1 MQIGLKTLHPYL
13 SSPFLFAKNQL
24 EMGLKMPYLM
34 LCPIG
39 FVGIQFQI
47 ARRWSQ
53 MIPDYWNHL
62 IPEHRLNP
70 RSEIERMERIQH
82 QRNSLIQM
90 IARMKMKMKTRMMR
104 TEIVRME
111 TINHQMKIET
121 RMTRMMWGLATELRT
136 GYHRSFVA

>member
-1 MQIGLKTLHPYL
+1 
-13 SSPFLFAKNQL
+13 
-24 EMGLKMPYLM
+24 M
-34 LCPIG
+34 L
-39 FVGIQFQI
+39 
-47 ARRWSQ
+47 
-53 MIPDYWNHL
+53 DYWNHL

-82 QRNSLIQM
+82 QRSSLIQM
-90 IARMKMKMKTRMMR
+90 IARMKMKTRMMR

>member
-1 MQIGLKTLHPYL
+1 MQIDLMTLNPYL

-70 RSEIERMERIQH
+70 RSEIERMERIHH

-90 IARMKMKMKTRMMR
+90 IA
-104 TEIVRME
+104 RME

-121 RMTRMMWGLATELRT
+121 RMMRMMWGLATELQT
-136 GYHRSFVA
+136 GCHYPFVA

>member
-1 MQIGLKTLHPYL
+1 MQIDLMTLNPYL

-47 ARRWSQ
+47 DRRWNQ
-53 MIPDYWNHL
+53 LIADYWNYL
-62 IPEHRLNP
+62 TPEHHLNP
-70 RSEIERMERIQH
+70 RSEIERIEKIHH

-90 IARMKMKMKTRMMR
+90 IARMMR
-104 TEIVRME
+104 TEVVRME
-111 TINHQMKIET
+111 TINHQMKMKT
-121 RMTRMMWGLATELRT
+121 RMMRMMWGLATELQT
-136 GYHRSFVA
+136 GYHYPFVA

>member
-1 MQIGLKTLHPYL
+1 MQIDLMTLNPYL

-82 QRNSLIQM
+82 QRSSLIQM
-90 IARMKMKMKTRMMR
+90 IARMKMKTRMMR

-111 TINHQMKIET
+111 TINHQMK
-121 RMTRMMWGLATELRT
+121 MKMKTRMMWGLATELQT
-136 GYHRSFVA
+136 GYHYPFVA

>member
-1 MQIGLKTLHPYL
+1 MQIALKTLDPYL

-34 LCPIG
+34 LYPIG
-39 FVGIQFQI
+39 FVGIQFRI

-53 MIPDYWNHL
+53 MMPDYWNHL

-82 QRNSLIQM
+82 QRSSLIQM
-90 IARMKMKMKTRMMR
+90 IARMKMKTRMMR

-111 TINHQMKIET
+111 TINHQMKMKT
-121 RMTRMMWGLATELRT
+121 RMMRMMWGLATELQT
-136 GYHRSFVA
+136 GYHFPFVA

>member
-1 MQIGLKTLHPYL
+1 MQIDLKTLNPYL
-13 SSPFLFAKNQL
+13 SSPFLLAKNQL
-24 EMGLKMPYLM
+24 EMGLKMPYPM
-34 LCPIG
+34 LCLIG
-39 FVGIQFQI
+39 FVEIQSQI
-47 ARRWSQ
+47 ARRWNQ
-53 MIPDYWNHL
+53 LIADYWNYL
-62 IPEHRLNP
+62 TPEHHLNP
-70 RSEIERMERIQH
+70 RSEIERIEKIHH

-90 IARMKMKMKTRMMR
+90 IARMKMKTRMMR

>member
-1 MQIGLKTLHPYL
+1 MQIDLMTLNPYL

-39 FVGIQFQI
+39 FVGIQFRI
-47 ARRWSQ
+47 AQRWSQ
-53 MIPDYWNHL
+53 LMLDYWNHL

-82 QRNSLIQM
+82 QRSSLIQM
-90 IARMKMKMKTRMMR
+90 IARMKMKTRMMR

-121 RMTRMMWGLATELRT
+121 RMMWGLATELRT
-136 GYHRSFVA
+136 GYRRPFVA

>member
-1 MQIGLKTLHPYL
+1 MQIDLMTLNPYL

-39 FVGIQFQI
+39 FVEIQSQI
-47 ARRWSQ
+47 ARRWNQ
-53 MIPDYWNHL
+53 LIADYWNYL
-62 IPEHRLNP
+62 TPEHHLNP
-70 RSEIERMERIQH
+70 RSEIERIEKIHH

-90 IARMKMKMKTRMMR
+90 IA
-104 TEIVRME
+104 RME

-121 RMTRMMWGLATELRT
+121 RMMWGLATGLQT
-136 GYHRSFVA
+136 GYHPPFVA

>member
-1 MQIGLKTLHPYL
+1 MQIDLKTLNPYL

-90 IARMKMKMKTRMMR
+90 IARMKMKTRMMR

-121 RMTRMMWGLATELRT
+121 RMMWGLATELRT
-136 GYHRSFVA
+136 DYRRSFVA

>member
-1 MQIGLKTLHPYL
+1 MQIDLKTLNPYL

-39 FVGIQFQI
+39 FVEIQSQI
-47 ARRWSQ
+47 ARRRNQ
-53 MIPDYWNHL
+53 LIADYWNYL
-62 IPEHRLNP
+62 TPEHHLNP
-70 RSEIERMERIQH
+70 RSEIERIEKIHH

-90 IARMKMKMKTRMMR
+90 IARMKMKTRMMR